1 MAENQQHPAELVRAR
16 LEAAE
21 TCARLLR
28 DHLTGD
34 GGFGGKPKLLDC
46 AGCRQAV
53 EAWEH
58 TALIDGRDDA
68 GSGL

>member
-1 MAENQQHPAELVRAR
+1 MPELSADYERKL

-34 GGFGGKPKLLDC
+34 GGFGGKPKRLDC
-46 AGCRQAV
+46 TGCREAV
-53 EAWEH
+53 KTWERLYDA
-58 TALIDGRDDA
+58 ALIDGSIA
-68 GSGL
+68 